1 MSTRHRLLKVL
12 AVIAI
17 VVLVFVIAF
26 AALHLAESS
35 LVKKNPVGEQ
45 HVSKTIIRDGV
56 AYYPRQDITTVL
68 LMGID
73 DSGEKVGGV
82 SYRNDGHADVLLLA
96 VLDDTSKTYNIISI
110 NRDSMVTMPVLGI
123 GGRPADTRY
132 GQIALSHTYGGGLE
146 DSCENVK
153 KTVSDLLCGIG
164 IDYYAAMNMDGVPVL
179 NDAVGGVEVEVV
191 DDFSGIDDT
200 IAMGTVVLEGEQALN
215 FVRIRMGVGDQLNLS
230 RMDRQK
236 AFMEGF
242 IDKIRGQSDRYLL
255 DLYDTVSDYVV
266 TDCNGNAMAD
276 LASRF
281 AEYTLDEIV
290 YLKGENV
297 KGEVFMEYHLDED
310 ALDQMTIELLYEP
323 KK

>member
-200 IAMGTVVLEGEQALN
+200 IAMGTVVLQGEQALN

-242 IDKIRGQSDRYLL
+242 IDKIRGQSDQYLL

-281 AEYTLDEIV
+281 SEYTLEEIV

>member
-200 IAMGTVVLEGEQALN
+200 IAMGTVVLQGEQALN

-281 AEYTLDEIV
+281 SEYTLEEIV

>member
-1 MSTRHRLLKVL
+1 MSTRHHLLKVL
-12 AVIAI
+12 AIIAI
-17 VVLVFVIAF
+17 VVLAFVIVF

-35 LVKKNPVGEQ
+35 LVKKNPVEEQ

-73 DSGEKVGGV
+73 DSGEKVGSV

-96 VLDDTSKTYNIISI
+96 VLDDTNKTYNIISI

-153 KTVSDLLCGIG
+153 KTVSDLFCGIG

-236 AFMEGF
+236 AFMDGF
-242 IDKIRGQSDRYLL
+242 VKKIRGQSDHYLL

-281 AEYTLDEIV
+281 SEYTLEEIV

-310 ALDQMTIELLYEP
+310 ALDQMAVELLYEP

>member
-281 AEYTLDEIV
+281 SEYTLEEIV